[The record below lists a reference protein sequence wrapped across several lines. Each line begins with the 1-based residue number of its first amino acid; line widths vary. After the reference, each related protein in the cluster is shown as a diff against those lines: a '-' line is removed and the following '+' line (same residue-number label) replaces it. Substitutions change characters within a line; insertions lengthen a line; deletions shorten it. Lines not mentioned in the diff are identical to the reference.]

1 MICFEIYFKSVIIK
15 IYKTQLNYL
24 LPLNIYLIFI
34 NDSVLEFIHNNIEH
48 SKVSVMTKTNNLSSL
63 KDFTR
68 K

>member
-1 MICFEIYFKSVIIK
+1 M
-15 IYKTQLNYL
+15 
-24 LPLNIYLIFI
+24 FI

-63 KDFTR
+63 KDFIR